1 MAHLGCAR
9 KSGGLSRDRVP
20 DLRTTLI
27 KVSVMAPSVL
37 ASAHLYI
44 VGDAL
49 SETGISGAL
58 EELQLFC
65 AACMLLTR

>member
-1 MAHLGCAR
+1 
-9 KSGGLSRDRVP
+9 
-20 DLRTTLI
+20 
-27 KVSVMAPSVL
+27 MAPSVL